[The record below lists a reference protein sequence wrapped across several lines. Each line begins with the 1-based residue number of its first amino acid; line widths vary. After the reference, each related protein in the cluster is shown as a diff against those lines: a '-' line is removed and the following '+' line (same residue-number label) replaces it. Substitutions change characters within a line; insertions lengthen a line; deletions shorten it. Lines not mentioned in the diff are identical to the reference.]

1 MTEEERTRF
10 ALVLREAER
19 VRARIAKSETAAR
32 TEEGGD
38 YSMPV
43 VPIGDQS
50 PVVVAGHQVRRVA

>member
-19 VRARIAKSETAAR
+19 VRAQIAKDESATR
-32 TEEGGD
+32 TEDGGD
-38 YSMPV
+38 YSIPV

-50 PVVVAGHQVRRVA
+50 PVMVARHQVRRVA